1 MQIRKLLSSI
11 AVLLLFSSVALA
23 QEPAQGPAQETA
35 PAAPAGVGKVFDM
48 KACVERGLAANPSIL
63 AARAQL
69 SGAEYETY
77 STFTDMLPSS
87 TVNYGYTHSDR
98 DSSTTSSGRRD
109 VWGLHL
115 NVTQPLFPGVSLL
128 NAFQKGMLEEEQ
140 ADAQLQNAELT
151 LIGEIQTTFLGLL
164 KGRMNVKSAEDS
176 LERLKSQLQVTTA
189 YYEVGLKPR
198 LDVLQAETDLATA
211 EQELLTA
218 RNSVDTQTAKLNT
231 LLNLPLEA
239 DVEYVGQLDE
249 RTFDLDLKQAL
260 AKAYANRPDIRIGEK
275 SVAIARK
282 DFNITAS
289 DLLPS
294 VNADLDYYKKG
305 NGADLSNDSAQW
317 SRSAQEYWTAGVSMS
332 YSLGALGST
341 QVLDTLK
348 ADQNVSQIM
357 AELEKTKLDAGY
369 EVKEALLNI
378 ANARDRIVVAH
389 KSVAAAT
396 EAYRMALARYQAQ
409 VGTNTDVLDAQANV
423 SSSEAELIQAL
434 ADYQSS
440 LSTLYIAMG
449 EKNPG
454 LETE

>member
-23 QEPAQGPAQETA
+23 QEPAQETA
-35 PAAPAGVGKVFDM
+35 PEAPVGVGKVFDM
-48 KACVERGLAANPSIL
+48 KACVERGLAANPAIL

-98 DSSTTSSGRRD
+98 ESSTTSSGRRD

-218 RNSVDTQTAKLNT
+218 RNAVDTQTAKLNT

>member
-1 MQIRKLLSSI
+1 M
-11 AVLLLFSSVALA
+11 
-23 QEPAQGPAQETA
+23 
-35 PAAPAGVGKVFDM
+35 
-48 KACVERGLAANPSIL
+48 
-63 AARAQL
+63 
-69 SGAEYETY
+69 
-77 STFTDMLPSS
+77 
-87 TVNYGYTHSDR
+87 NYGYTHSDR

-211 EQELLTA
+211 EQVLLTA

-341 QVLDTLK
+341 QVLDSLK

-369 EVKEALLNI
+369 QVKEALLNI

-396 EAYRMALARYQAQ
+396 EAYPHGLGALPGPGRQPTPTFSTPRPTCPPARP
-409 VGTNTDVLDAQANV
+409 N
-423 SSSEAELIQAL
+423 
-434 ADYQSS
+434 
-440 LSTLYIAMG
+440 
-449 EKNPG
+449 
-454 LETE
+454 